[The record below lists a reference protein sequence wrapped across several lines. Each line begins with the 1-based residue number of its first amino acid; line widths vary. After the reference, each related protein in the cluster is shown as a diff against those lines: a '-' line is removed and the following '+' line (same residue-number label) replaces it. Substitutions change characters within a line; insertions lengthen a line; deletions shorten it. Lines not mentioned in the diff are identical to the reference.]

1 MIMSELSHFLME
13 LLEKPSE
20 NLEGNLSTL
29 EWQDQTFVDRF
40 FTTSRDGYYEIEEEI
55 EFLNQYLTSGPFL
68 DLGSGRG
75 RLSKPLTDNIS
86 GFAVDNSFL
95 SLKGNGVPSI
105 CGDYKKLP
113 IKGHFGSILLAFGQI
128 CFCNKKEL
136 IELLKRCKKLL
147 KRNGR
152 IYIDLPTIDATQAMH
167 SFGEWESLQ
176 ESEDSVLFTA
186 RHYDP
191 VSDIFSQ
198 KLVNV
203 NIRNNQ
209 FLTKWIHYQM
219 YSLYELLE
227 LFKDLRLQV
236 VYGAEDF
243 QETPIKEESPWMIF
257 VLQKS

>member
-1 MIMSELSHFLME
+1 MSELSNFLME
-13 LLEKPSE
+13 LLENPSE
-20 NLEGNLSTL
+20 NPEGNLSTL

-40 FTTSRDGYYEIEEEI
+40 FTNSRDGYYEIEEEI
-55 EFLNQYLTSGPFL
+55 EFLKKYLTSSPSL

-75 RLSKPLTDNIS
+75 RLSKPLAETIPV
-86 GFAVDNSFL
+86 FAIDNSFL
-95 SLKGNGVPSI
+95 SLEGSGVRSI

-113 IKGHFGSILLAFGQI
+113 IKGHFGSIILAFGQI
-128 CFCNKKEL
+128 CFCNKNEL
-136 IELLKRCKKLL
+136 VDLLKRCKKLL

-152 IYIDLPTIDATQAMH
+152 IYIDLPTIDATQGMH
-167 SFGEWESLQ
+167 SFGEWEHLQ
-176 ESEDSVLFTA
+176 ENEESILFTA
-186 RHYDP
+186 RHYNP

-198 KLVNV
+198 KLINF
-203 NIRNNQ
+203 NFTNSQ
-209 FLTKWIHYQM
+209 FVTKWVHYQM

-236 VYGAEDF
+236 IYGAEDF